1 MFNRTLNWNLWC
13 GQTNIKSTIP
23 RWEMHRMI
31 GLHAWHVFGCFWEER
46 RHGPDLLLVT
56 QKSLHCRV
64 WAQEER
70 TFCSSDSPSTSL
82 VSLASKSSKQSD
94 LPWMILRVSEIP
106 LNSPLRAFQAFS
118 CTTEPLSGLV
128 DIWCS
133 SHGCFSSEFCC
144 QAHQSGPSSQA
155 LSPVVQH
162 RAALLLHSGVQP
174 VSCLK
179 KCL

>member
-1 MFNRTLNWNLWC
+1 MCLDAFGKKGGMDQIYCLWP
-13 GQTNIKSTIP
+13 KKVSTV
-23 RWEMHRMI
+23 
-31 GLHAWHVFGCFWEER
+31 AYER
-46 RHGPDLLLVT
+46 RRKD
-56 QKSLHCRV
+56 
-64 WAQEER
+64 EER

-94 LPWMILRVSEIP
+94 LPMILRVSEIP